1 MSREPEG
8 DVVTEPARIHLG
20 SGPVRLEGWVNVDLE
35 PATRPDVVADLGQP
49 FPFRDACA
57 SVIHAEGVMCQLP
70 LDRAYGFLR
79 ECRRLLVPGGRVR
92 LLTPDLTR
100 FVRAYLDDYES
111 GGRALVD
118 LWYHGTGLPLRTET
132 ACEVLNVGLRDY
144 HAFMYDDRML
154 PVMARECGFEPVQ
167 VDFRQS
173 GVAELRDIDQ
183 RSRDDALYQYFELV
197 KPRT

>member
-1 MSREPEG
+1 MSREL
-8 DVVTEPARIHLG
+8 DDRFVTGLARIHLG
-20 SGPVRLEGWVNVDLE
+20 SGPVRLEGWVNVDLD
-35 PATRPDVVADLGQP
+35 PATRPDLVADLGRP
-49 FPFRDACA
+49 FPFPDASA
-57 SVIHAEGVMCQLP
+57 SLIHAEGVMCQLP
-70 LDRAYGFLR
+70 LDCAFEFLH

-92 LLTPDLTR
+92 LLTPDLAR

-154 PVMARECGFEPVQ
+154 PVMARECGFEPIQ

-173 GVAELRDIDQ
+173 EVPELRDIDQ
-183 RSRDDALYQYFELV
+183 RSRDDALYQYFEFV
-197 KPRT
+197 KPGS